1 MIRTGSPSRASPASL
16 TSVPLADL
24 DESTVVARAQDG
36 DPKAFERLIT
46 VHQGGVYRLCFR
58 MLDDRGHAE
67 DIVQETFIAAWRG
80 LPHLATTQA
89 FVPWLYRTATNKCLD
104 QLRQRKRRPVD
115 PTAELDGPST
125 GAWDAPSSA
134 EDPRTSPLLSS
145 RGAVSLSNGVS
156 PDPAEQV
163 ETREQMRALA
173 RLLQTVPPGPRACW
187 LLREV
192 HGFSYHEIAAI
203 VQLPESTVRGRI
215 ARAKRVLAEGMSPWR

>member
-1 MIRTGSPSRASPASL
+1 MARTESPAEAAPSPM
-16 TSVPLADL
+16 TSVPLEDL
-24 DESTVVARAQDG
+24 DESTIVARAQDG
-36 DPKAFERLIT
+36 DPKAFERLISA
-46 VHQGGVYRLCFR
+46 HQGGVYRLCFR

-80 LPHLATTQA
+80 LPHLATVRA

-115 PTAELDGPST
+115 PTAELDGTST
-125 GAWDAPSSA
+125 EVGGNPSSG
-134 EDPRTSPLLSS
+134 EDATRSPLLSS
-145 RGAVSLSNGVS
+145 RGRSALSDGGPV
-156 PDPAEQV
+156 DPAEQI
-163 ETREQMRALA
+163 ETQEKLRALA
-173 RLLQTVPPGPRACW
+173 GLLQTVPPGPRACW